1 MKEIVRE
8 YCDCRKPNL
17 VPLFIFKFPSKTD
30 KPKKIFFIFPII
42 SSALFCYK
50 ISFFRHLSRAG
61 MLQGCPFPPIWSEG
75 HLDIIYKN
83 FLTVRVPGSSLQ
95 TAAALIIYYFL
106 GCRPCHPM
114 NVPFQQPLLANRYQ
128 RNRTGILTP
137 TAITVVSCIDWGVY
151 ITTTAISTPNRIPLS
166 KTQRCEGRAVTK
178 RSSLLADLNSVG
190 VTGT

>member
-1 MKEIVRE
+1 MGIGSLYTTFHYLVLKRRDSQDVELQVETVERFKKMKMKEIVRE

-75 HLDIIYKN
+75 HLDVIYKN

-95 TAAALIIYYFL
+95 TAAALIIYYF
-106 GCRPCHPM
+106 
-114 NVPFQQPLLANRYQ
+114 
-128 RNRTGILTP
+128 ILY
-137 TAITVVSCIDWGVY
+137 V
-151 ITTTAISTPNRIPLS
+151 
-166 KTQRCEGRAVTK
+166 
-178 RSSLLADLNSVG
+178 
-190 VTGT
+190 